1 MERTQKVVSL
11 FRDRFVQREDCYPLQ
26 RADGQYGLVRS
37 CLTDEAIIGH
47 LKGKHTIGL
56 YTAQDGTSKWV
67 CIDID
72 ILEPNTVLAVR
83 ESLGEFEIPCLT
95 EFSGNKGFHL
105 WIFFGQPFPNRI
117 ARALGQAVTSNHE
130 VFPKQ
135 DQIPP
140 NGYGNF
146 VKAPLGV
153 HQVTK
158 NWCLFVDDDLTQ
170 LENPYEVLESVQTI
184 DPTQTLKEKFPE
196 EWERVNQSIPDPLAS
211 TLGGTMGISR
221 PPFLK
226 DCLQQQLREG
236 TQKGKRNKVGHIL
249 SSELRNTGLLQHQA
263 FQILSRIWN
272 PHNQPPLTDKELHT
286 LVNTTYTKGS
296 YEYGC
301 RPDGPLRQ
309 HVTCYG
315 FDKCAYY
322 SVLKTQPR
330 TEDRKP

>member
-1 MERTQKVVSL
+1 
-11 FRDRFVQREDCYPLQ
+11 
-26 RADGQYGLVRS
+26 
-37 CLTDEAIIGH
+37 
-47 LKGKHTIGL
+47 
-56 YTAQDGTSKWV
+56 
-67 CIDID
+67 
-72 ILEPNTVLAVR
+72 
-83 ESLGEFEIPCLT
+83 LT

-105 WIFFGQPFPNRI
+105 WVFFDQPSPNRV
-117 ARALGQAVTSNHE
+117 ARALGQALTADHE

-146 VKAPLGV
+146 VKAPLGM

-158 NWCLFVDDDLTQ
+158 DWCLFVDDDLTQ

-184 DPTQTLKEKFPE
+184 DPTQVIKEKFPE
-196 EWERVNQSIPDPLAS
+196 EWERIDQPIPEPDAYAP
-211 TLGGTMGISR
+211 GGNIGIWR

-236 TQKGKRNKVGHIL
+236 TPKGRRNRVGHIL
-249 SSELRNTGLLQHQA
+249 SSEFRNAGLSQQQT
-263 FQILSRIWN
+263 FQILLRIWN
-272 PHNQPPLTDKELHT
+272 PHNQPSLTDKELHT
-286 LVNTTYTKGS
+286 LVNAAYTKGS

-309 HVTCYG
+309 NVTCLG
-315 FDKCAYY
+315 TDKCSYY
-322 SVLKTQPR
+322 SVLKTPPR

>member
-1 MERTQKVVSL
+1 VERTQKVVAL

-26 RADGQYGLVRS
+26 RADGHYGLVRGS
-37 CLTDEAIIGH
+37 LTDGAIVGH

-56 YTAQDGTSKWV
+56 YPAPAGTTKWI

-72 ILEPNTVLAVR
+72 ILEPAAVLTAR
-83 ESLGEFEIPCLT
+83 ERLGECEIPYLT

-105 WIFFGQPFPNRI
+105 WVFFSQPSPNRI
-117 ARALGQAVTSNHE
+117 ARSLGQAITSDHE

-140 NGYGNF
+140 IGYGNF
-146 VKAPLGV
+146 VKAPLGI

-158 NWCLFVDDDLTQ
+158 DWCLFVNDDLTQ

-184 DPTQTLKEKFPE
+184 DPTQTIKEKFPE
-196 EWERVNQSIPDPLAS
+196 EWDRINQRAPGPAVSSPR
-211 TLGGTMGISR
+211 GTREISR

-249 SSELRNTGLLQHQA
+249 ASELRSTGLPKNQTY
-263 FQILSRIWN
+263 QILSRIWN
-272 PHNQPPLTDKELHT
+272 PHNQPPLAARELHA
-286 LVNTTYTKGS
+286 LVNAAYTKGS

-309 HVTCYG
+309 NVTCLG
-315 FDKCAYY
+315 TDTCAYY

-330 TEDRKP
+330 MEDRKP

>member
-1 MERTQKVVSL
+1 MPS
-11 FRDRFVQREDCYPLQ
+11 
-26 RADGQYGLVRS
+26 S
-37 CLTDEAIIGH
+37 
-47 LKGKHTIGL
+47 
-56 YTAQDGTSKWV
+56 S
-67 CIDID
+67 
-72 ILEPNTVLAVR
+72 
-83 ESLGEFEIPCLT
+83 
-95 EFSGNKGFHL
+95 
-105 WIFFGQPFPNRI
+105 
-117 ARALGQAVTSNHE
+117 GQAITSDYE

-158 NWCLFVDDDLTQ
+158 SWCLFVDDDLTQ
-170 LENPYEVLESVQTI
+170 LENPYDVLESVATI
-184 DPTQTLKEKFPE
+184 NPSQTLREKFPE
-196 EWERVNQSIPDPLAS
+196 EWQRINQPISDPLAS
-211 TLGGTMGISR
+211 TPGGTMGNSR

-249 SSELRNTGLLQHQA
+249 SSEFRNSGLLQHQTY
-263 FQILSRIWN
+263 QILSRIWN
-272 PHNQPPLTDKELHT
+272 TQNQPPLTDKELHT
-286 LVNTTYTKGS
+286 LVNAAYTRGS

-309 HVTCYG
+309 NVTCLG
-315 FDKCAYY
+315 TDKCAYY
-322 SVLKTQPR
+322 SVLKTQNR

>member
-37 CLTDEAIIGH
+37 PLTDGAIVGH
-47 LKGKHTIGL
+47 LKGNHTIGL
-56 YTAQDGTSKWV
+56 YSAQDGTSKWV

-72 ILEPNTVLAVR
+72 ICEPAAVLAVR
-83 ESLGEFEIPCLT
+83 ERLGEHEIPYLT

-105 WIFFGQPFPNRI
+105 WVFFSQPSPNRI
-117 ARALGQAVTSNHE
+117 ARALGQAITSDHE

-135 DQIPP
+135 DQIPQ

-158 NWCLFVDDDLTQ
+158 NWCLFMNDDLTQ
-170 LENPYEVLESVQTI
+170 LENPYEVLESVTTI
-184 DPTQTLKEKFPE
+184 DPAETLKAKFPQ
-196 EWERVNQSIPDPLAS
+196 EWDRINQPTPDPETS
-211 TLGGTMGISR
+211 TPDGSRDILR

-249 SSELRNTGLLQHQA
+249 SSEFRNMGLPQHQTY
-263 FQILSRIWN
+263 QVLSRIWN

-286 LVNTTYTKGS
+286 LVNAAYTKGS